1 MNIFE
6 IYISVTDAYGIIRK
20 NKKLWHRLFS
30 SLIERALVI
39 AYVTYRKV
47 TASRIPS
54 MEFRRNVTL
63 SLITLEHPPK
73 VGWALHLASPPVC
86 KKQKR
91 SDYIVPDTVCLQ
103 NHGVHWVEFRDKQQ
117 GQCEV
122 CLKNKIVSSLLSFSH
137 TCKVTLYCNKG
148 KNCFTNYHDL

>member
-6 IYISVTDAYGIIRK
+6 IYIRVTDAYGIIRK

-63 SLITLEHPPK
+63 SLITLERPPK
-73 VGWALHLASPPVC
+73 VG
-86 KKQKR
+86 
-91 SDYIVPDTVCLQ
+91 
-103 NHGVHWVEFRDKQQ
+103 
-117 GQCEV
+117 
-122 CLKNKIVSSLLSFSH
+122 
-137 TCKVTLYCNKG
+137 
-148 KNCFTNYHDL
+148 